1 MIKTEIV
8 QGKIDPFPS
17 EDNHTGEGAE
27 VVFNGRVRKTEHG
40 KPIVA
45 LEYEQYEG
53 MAGEELEV
61 LAKETL
67 EKFPI
72 HDLLCRHRVGEVPVG
87 ESSLH
92 ISIWAPHR
100 KESLDALS
108 WFISELKKRVPI
120 WKWAVYPDGTK
131 EATSHAC

>member
-27 VVFNGRVRKTEHG
+27 VIFNGRVRKTEHG

-53 MAGEELEV
+53 MAGEELEA

-92 ISIWAPHR
+92 ISIWALHR

-108 WFISELKKRVPI
+108 WFISELKKWVPI

-131 EATSHAC
+131 EATSHEC

>member
-27 VVFNGRVRKTEHG
+27 VVFNGRVRKTENG

-53 MAGEELEV
+53 MAGEELKT
-61 LAKETL
+61 LAEETV
-67 EKFPI
+67 EKFPV
-72 HDLLCRHRVGEVPVG
+72 HDLLCRHREGEVPVG

-92 ISIWAPHR
+92 ISVWAPHR
-100 KESLDALS
+100 RSAGCAL
-108 WFISELKKRVPI
+108 L
-120 WKWAVYPDGTK
+120 VYFKTK
-131 EATSHAC
+131 ETGTNLEVGHLS

>member
-53 MAGEELEV
+53 MTGEELEA

-67 EKFPI
+67 VKFPI

-120 WKWAVYPDGTK
+120 WKWVVYPDGTK
-131 EATSHAC
+131 EATSHEC

>member
-17 EDNHTGEGAE
+17 EDDHTGEGAE
-27 VVFNGRVRKTEHG
+27 VVFNGRVRKTENG

-53 MAGEELEV
+53 MAGEELKT
-61 LAKETL
+61 LAEETV
-67 EKFPI
+67 EKFPV
-72 HDLLCRHRVGEVPVG
+72 HDLLCRHREGEVPVG

-92 ISIWAPHR
+92 ISVWAPHR
-100 KESLDALS
+100 KEALDALS
-108 WFISELKKRVPI
+108 WFIIELKKRVPF
-120 WKWAVYPDGTK
+120 WKWAIYPDGTK
-131 EATSHAC
+131 EATSHEC

>member
-27 VVFNGRVRKTEHG
+27 VVFNGRVRKTENG

-53 MAGEELEV
+53 MAGEELKT
-61 LAKETL
+61 LAEETV
-67 EKFPI
+67 EKFPV
-72 HDLLCRHRVGEVPVG
+72 HDLFCCHREGEVPVG

-92 ISIWAPHR
+92 ISVWAPHR
-100 KESLDALS
+100 KEALDALS
-108 WFISELKKRVPI
+108 WFIIELKKRVPI
-120 WKWAVYPDGTK
+120 WKWAIYPDGKK
-131 EATSHAC
+131 EATSHEC

>member
-27 VVFNGRVRKTEHG
+27 VIFNGRVRKTEHG

-53 MAGEELEV
+53 MAGEELEA
-61 LAKETL
+61 LAKETV

-72 HDLLCRHRVGEVPVG
+72 HDLLCRHREGEVPVG

-120 WKWAVYPDGTK
+120 WKWAVSPDGTK
-131 EATSHAC
+131 EATSHEC